1 MCEDIYDIALF
12 ERYSFPILL
21 AAHNNK
27 TKTLA
32 WNSGHII
39 FTYVFLKKPYW
50 IPQNKGIQGYLSL
63 LLISPTCLSFKV
75 ETLMI
80 PLYISCGIAHRQ
92 NKCFENWFS
101 EWIIYLNDWYWA
113 YEDLGLLDKLA
124 EILMNF

>member
-32 WNSGHII
+32 WNSGQII
-39 FTYVFLKKPYW
+39 FTYVFLKKPHW

-63 LLISPTCLSFKV
+63 LLISPTCLSVKV

-80 PLYISCGIAHRQ
+80 PLYISCGIAHIQ

-101 EWIIYLNDWYWA
+101 EWIVYLND
-113 YEDLGLLDKLA
+113 
-124 EILMNF
+124 